1 MPKKCFSVYPVK
13 VSAKNKR
20 NERQDEKKRWEEE
33 KKNLKKIKGKE
44 RGLVLKKDLFI
55 KTNCSRVYEISTK
68 NGVLRIVLGI
78 VLNLYNAIVI
88 YVAMCVSITLCCFFL
103 SLTLLFF
110 FARLAPCSKFILIVY
125 SFIT

>member
-1 MPKKCFSVYPVK
+1 MPKKCVSVYPVK
-13 VSAKNKR
+13 VPAKNKR

-68 NGVLRIVLGI
+68 NGVLRIVLRI
-78 VLNLYNAIVI
+78 VL
-88 YVAMCVSITLCCFFL
+88 
-103 SLTLLFF
+103 
-110 FARLAPCSKFILIVY
+110 
-125 SFIT
+125 